1 MENREF
7 KVFLITEQ
15 LCELC
20 GKPMDRREKMLR
32 TVRVSDQDDY
42 KNLLTRVRV
51 YDRAEVDLETN
62 ELYFY
67 DRNYPGDVHPSC
79 IEKLWN
85 YLVAILA

>member
-20 GKPMDRREKMLR
+20 GKPMEKKEKMLR
-32 TVRVSDQDDY
+32 KVRVSDLDDY
-42 KNLLTRVRV
+42 KNMLTRARI

-62 ELYFY
+62 EVHFY
-67 DRNYPGDVHPSC
+67 DHNYPGDVHPGC
-79 IEKLWN
+79 IEKL
-85 YLVAILA
+85 